1 MYITIGIC
9 IFVVVT
15 VIVYCYRI
23 VCRYRKT
30 IAALQY
36 KLDSV
41 QTELH
46 SVQSNSDAVQADL
59 KMEREKMLAHLKL
72 SKRGFANYSPQRKEI
87 LSNEL
92 FIQYINSISNKRCSY
107 SESVFDIPEFSE
119 ILDFL
124 DDRQCRAEKK
134 LETKAIQIEKNG
146 RILVANCII
155 FHDKSFEI
163 TIDDITQKEEQASL
177 KRQLT
182 QNISHEL
189 KTPVASIQGYMETL
203 LSNPDIEQEK
213 KDFYIKR
220 CYTQAQR
227 LTNLLQDIST
237 ISKLDEAP
245 EMYVGEDVDIAVIID
260 NVIKDLSLII
270 EERQFTVHKEMPN
283 SLMIKGNTTLIYSIF
298 RNLMD
303 NALAYAGE
311 NILVNI
317 CCYRQDKDFYYF
329 SFSDDGVGVEDE
341 HLNRLFDRFYRV
353 DKGRSRKAGGTGL
366 GLSIV
371 KNAVSFHNGR
381 ITAKNRDGGG
391 MEFLF
396 TLKKSF

>member
-1 MYITIGIC
+1 M
-9 IFVVVT
+9 V
-15 VIVYCYRI
+15 
-23 VCRYRKT
+23 VCRYRKS
-30 IAALQY
+30 IAALQSN
-36 KLDSV
+36 LDAI
-41 QTELH
+41 
-46 SVQSNSDAVQADL
+46 QSDL

-92 FIQYINSISNKRCSY
+92 FIQYINAISNKRCSY
-107 SESVFDIPEFSE
+107 SESVFDIPEFGE

-146 RILVANCII
+146 RILVASCII

-203 LSNPDIEQEK
+203 ICNPDIEQEK
-213 KDFYIKR
+213 RNFYIKR

-245 EMYVGEDVDIAVIID
+245 EMYVGEDVDISVIID
-260 NVIKDLSLII
+260 NVIKDLSLVI
-270 EERQFTVHKEMPN
+270 EEHHFTVKKETPDT
-283 SLMIKGNTTLIYSIF
+283 LMIKGNTTLIYSIF

-311 NILVNI
+311 NATVNI
-317 CCYRQDKDFYYF
+317 HCYRQDKEFYYF
-329 SFSDDGVGVEDE
+329 SFSDNGTGVDDE

-381 ITAKNRDGGG
+381 ISAKNREGGG
-391 MEFLF
+391 LEFLF
-396 TLKKSF
+396 TIKKYF

>member
-1 MYITIGIC
+1 MEIAVYIL
-9 IFVVVT
+9 IFAVVAVL
-15 VIVYCYRI
+15 ISCYMV
-23 VCRYRKT
+23 VCRYRKS
-30 IAALQY
+30 IAALQFE
-36 KLDSV
+36 LERA

-46 SVQSNSDAVQADL
+46 SVQSNLDAVQADL
-59 KMEREKMLAHLKL
+59 RMEREKMFAHLKL

-107 SESVFDIPEFSE
+107 SEAVFDIPEFGE

-124 DDRQCRAEKK
+124 DDLQCRAEKK
-134 LETKAIQIEKNG
+134 LETKTIQISKNN
-146 RILVANCII
+146 RILFVTCII
-155 FHDKSFEI
+155 FYDKSFEI
-163 TIDDITQKEEQASL
+163 TIDDITQKEEQALL

-203 LSNPDIEQEK
+203 LSNPDIEQDK

-237 ISKLDEAP
+237 INKLDEAP
-245 EMYVGEDVDIAVIID
+245 DMYVGEDVDIAVIID
-260 NVIKDLSLII
+260 GVIKDLSLTI
-270 EERQFTVHKEMPN
+270 EEHNFTIHKEVPE

-303 NALAYAGE
+303 NTLAYAGE
-311 NILVNI
+311 NITINI
-317 CCYRQDKDFYYF
+317 CCYRQDNEFYYF
-329 SFSDDGVGVEDE
+329 SFSDNGVGVEEE

-371 KNAVSFHNGR
+371 KNAVLFHNGR

>member
-1 MYITIGIC
+1 MEIAVCIC
-9 IFVVVT
+9 ILTAVA
-15 VIVYCYRI
+15 VIVYCYMV
-23 VCRYRKT
+23 VCRYRKS
-30 IAALQY
+30 IAALQSN
-36 KLDSV
+36 LDTV
-41 QTELH
+41 QT
-46 SVQSNSDAVQADL
+46 DL
-59 KMEREKMLAHLKL
+59 RMEREKMLAHLKV

-92 FIQYINSISNKRCSY
+92 FIQYINYISNKRCSY
-107 SESVFDIPEFSE
+107 SEAVFDIPEFGD

-134 LETKAIQIEKNG
+134 LETKTIHISKNNK
-146 RILVANCII
+146 ILYVNCII

-163 TIDDITQKEEQASL
+163 TIDDITQKEEQAQL
-177 KRQLT
+177 KKQLT

-203 LSNPDIEQEK
+203 LCNPDIDQEK

-227 LTNLLQDIST
+227 LTNLLYDIST
-237 ISKLDEAP
+237 INKLDEAP
-245 EMYVGEDVDIAVIID
+245 EMYVGEDVDISIVID
-260 NVIKDLSLII
+260 NVIKDLSLVI
-270 EERQFTVHKEMPN
+270 EEQHFTIKKEIPDT
-283 SLMIKGNTTLIYSIF
+283 LMIRGNISLIYSIF

-303 NALAYAGE
+303 NALAYAGK
-311 NILVNI
+311 NITINI

-329 SFSDDGVGVEDE
+329 SFADNGVGVEEE

-353 DKGRSRKAGGTGL
+353 DKGRSRKVGGTGL

-381 ITAKNRDGGG
+381 ISAKNREGGG
-391 MEFLF
+391 LEFLF